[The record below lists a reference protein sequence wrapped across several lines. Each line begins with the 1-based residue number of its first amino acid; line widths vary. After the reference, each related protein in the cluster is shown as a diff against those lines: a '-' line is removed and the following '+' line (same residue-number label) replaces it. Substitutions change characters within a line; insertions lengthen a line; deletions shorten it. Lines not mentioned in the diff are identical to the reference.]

1 MKIQR
6 VASGYFSGKILDWN
20 LYVRKN
26 LTVVKASEY
35 FYMFVGDNSYQP
47 ITNFISPEDAAI
59 LVEASKNLTEPV
71 ELITTIS
78 NFVEEYRNIYLCME
92 NCDDTED
99 GEPLFH
105 IKMFGVRDMV
115 DRCLYMEN
123 QLGKYRHFMTLVNK
137 YYFEYTLND
146 NKIVFYK
153 YINERALPLM
163 STVLEDFVEKM
174 DRENQPT
181 QEQQEQMSLFCSY
194 LKNGTASFEME
205 FTMYNQEGK
214 SACTVKGGCLY
225 KDKNVVAGIMTP
237 EQLPGS
243 EAYYLTPAARD
254 AGTGLFNKKA
264 VTEFA
269 IEKLQLKDQNT
280 RWFIIMDI
288 DDFKGINDTY
298 GHLFG
303 DQVIRKV
310 ADILQMNAGY
320 RGVVGR
326 FGGDEY
332 FVMLEKVPDRAAL
345 KTWLKTVVKEMAY
358 AFDPKLTIQASIGV
372 SQYPVDGE
380 DYEELFAKADKALY
394 IAKEKGKNRHIIY
407 EEKQHGA
414 LVKDDMQNMVTAYTV
429 SKVKRRE
436 ALIELISNIYS
447 SGIGYITENVKVQK
461 NLRDL
466 FDLDGITIFTNYC
479 KDVVCRSGNY
489 VHEAPDVTKLINDES
504 YMALFGDEDIM
515 VQSNMLKLKSQ
526 HAEGYKMAVYQEI
539 GATIQCVAQKD
550 GVPYAMINFE
560 VFNRN
565 RKWSD
570 TDIEMLGIVG
580 SCIGNLLCQAT
591 EK

>member
-1 MKIQR
+1 MKIQGTQ
-6 VASGYFSGKILDWN
+6 SGYFSGKILDWN
-20 LYVRKN
+20 LYVRKD
-26 LTVVKASEY
+26 LTVVKASEW
-35 FYMFVGDNSYQP
+35 FYMFVGDSSYLP
-47 ITNFISPEDAAI
+47 VSSLISEEDGKLLQEAAR
-59 LVEASKNLTEPV
+59 NLTEPI
-71 ELITTIS
+71 ELITTIA
-78 NFVEEYRNIYLCME
+78 NDVEEYRNIYLRME
-92 NCDDTED
+92 NSEETED
-99 GEPLFH
+99 GNPLLH
-105 IKMFGVRDMV
+105 IKFWGIRDMV
-115 DRCLYMEN
+115 DRCMYMEH
-123 QLGKYRHFMTLVNK
+123 QLGKYRHFMTLVNA
-137 YYFEYTLND
+137 YYFEYTLDN

-153 YINERALPLM
+153 YINERAMSLM
-163 STVLEDFVEKM
+163 SGTLEEFVEKM

-181 QEQQEQMSLFCSY
+181 LEQQEQMSIFCNY
-194 LKNGTASFEME
+194 LRSSTASFEME
-205 FTMYNQEGK
+205 FTMYNHEGA
-214 SACTVKGGCLY
+214 SVCAVKGGCLY

-237 EQLPGS
+237 EQLSGS

-264 VTEFA
+264 ITEFA

-288 DDFKGINDTY
+288 DDFKDINDTY

-310 ADILQMNAGY
+310 ADILQVNAGY

-345 KTWLKTVVKEMAY
+345 KTWIKTVVKEMTY
-358 AFDPKLTIQASIGV
+358 AFDPKLKVTASIGV
-372 SQYPVDGE
+372 SQYPADGD

-407 EEKQHGA
+407 EEKLHGVM
-414 LVKDDMQNMVTAYTV
+414 VKDDMKNMVTAYTV

-436 ALIELISNIYS
+436 ALIELISNIY
-447 SGIGYITENVKVQK
+447 GHGVGYITDNPKVQK

-466 FDLDGITIFTNYC
+466 FDLDGITIFTDYG
-479 KDVVCRSGNY
+479 KRVVCRSGNY
-489 VHEAPDVTKLINDES
+489 VHEAPDIQLAFNDS
-504 YMALFGDEDIM
+504 KYMDLFGDEDIL

-526 HAEGYKMAVYQEI
+526 NIEAYKVATYQEI
-539 GATIQCVAQKD
+539 GASIQCLSKKD
-550 GVPYAMINFE
+550 GVPYAMIHFE

-580 SCIGNLLCQAT
+580 SCIGNLLCETA
-591 EK
+591 E